1 MDLVLEDSSG
11 VLEEEGDQGVGEE
24 AALTDLDLDTRK
36 FVWQRSIELLISIAQ
51 SFYCNCHKCICWL

>member
-1 MDLVLEDSSG
+1 MLEDSSG
-11 VLEEEGDQGVGEE
+11 ALEEGEDRGVEEE

-51 SFYCNCHKCICWL
+51 SFYCNCPSVFVGYNS